1 MDLVDLVCRVV
12 LFKYIS
18 VEYIEC
24 LKLTK
29 CNDWSPLR
37 FSNIRTQVNPATAN
51 NAVSNEV
58 NGVVQK

>member
-1 MDLVDLVCRVV
+1 MDLVDLMCRVV

-24 LKLTK
+24 LNLTK

-37 FSNIRTQVNPATAN
+37 FSKYTYTSKPSDCKQRCI
-51 NAVSNEV
+51 
-58 NGVVQK
+58 K